1 MQVYSIMTKNR
12 FPNQS
17 KLFGITLNAAIEKK
31 NSKGILMA
39 IIWCG
44 NCMKVKLCSA
54 NDKH

>member
-31 NSKGILMA
+31 KQQRYLN
-39 IIWCG
+39 G
-44 NCMKVKLCSA
+44 NNLVW
-54 NDKH
+54 